1 MGRKAH
7 YVGRDGE
14 GEVRTFDDWL
24 ACAAFSHG
32 QPGGQAGN
40 FRCDTE
46 VEMAAEWLRA
56 HPTTNIAAAKNIWTE
71 EYKKLQQNP
80 DAASGHLASPHKS
93 RSGCVFNS
101 SSPASH
107 NPIPA
112 VPKTKPDDEF
122 FFRKSLLPEFHRFK
136 IVTINSHAIGSSGGT
151 RPRLGD
157 ATRG

>member
-14 GEVRTFDDWL
+14 GEVRTFDDWI
-24 ACAAFSHG
+24 ACSAFSHG

-56 HPTTNIAAAKNIWTE
+56 HPTTNIAAAKSIWTE

-80 DAASGHLASPHKS
+80 DAASVASPHKS
-93 RSGCVFNS
+93 RSGRVFNS

-107 NPIPA
+107 NPIPPA
-112 VPKTKPDDEF
+112 VPKTKPDDEKF
-122 FFRKSLLPEFHRFK
+122 SENLSIFQLHQISYKPLP
-136 IVTINSHAIGSSGGT
+136 
-151 RPRLGD
+151 
-157 ATRG
+157 